1 MTEHVD
7 SFKDVFQKLWKECT
21 QEQQVNFAMTAKIL
35 WRRRNT
41 KLWENKNELVEDVIS
56 QASNVFHTSKRA
68 EQSVTYSNNKC
79 IVHYTTWQPS
89 PTSFIKCN
97 LDAALSSM
105 KYKAEMEVVHKRWQM
120 TVYDIYDSKR
130 KREAFD
136 GKSICLE
143 FTTLGLH
150 YVWWLHYY

>member
-1 MTEHVD
+1 
-7 SFKDVFQKLWKECT
+7 
-21 QEQQVNFAMTAKIL
+21 
-35 WRRRNT
+35 
-41 KLWENKNELVEDVIS
+41 
-56 QASNVFHTSKRA
+56 
-68 EQSVTYSNNKC
+68 
-79 IVHYTTWQPS
+79 
-89 PTSFIKCN
+89 
-97 LDAALSSM
+97 M

-120 TVYDIYDSKR
+120 TVYDSYDSKR